1 MEEFGGIYT
10 RVSDVHGREGDS
22 FGSTEIQEAVCRARA
37 DRDGVIIPAD
47 AVVNEEDVS
56 GTLAAED
63 RQLDSLIRRVE
74 SGELRTIYVKNLDR
88 FARDTIAGAVAEK
101 RIIDSGGRLIAVE
114 DSYDSSAPGSRTIRN
129 IRYAMA
135 EDFIERT
142 KSNYKASRRRASARG
157 VYLAARAPFGYD
169 RMDEVDPQYGS
180 RGQLLKDGRLVVNER
195 KAELRREAAERRAAG
210 ANIGQITR
218 WLQSEGID
226 ITKSGVRSMLKSR
239 AALGE
244 AKDADGNVV
253 KNAHAPIM
261 DEALWERSNAVK
273 GEYHPRDG
281 SIAEKLTLSGLVV
294 CDGCGKRC
302 RGGAY
307 GRNGKRTPQ
316 YVCTTAKCA
325 RRAGMK
331 AEKLHEIVQATVQE
345 ALLNRKDPATGE
357 PVNPNSVYVGA
368 ILEGDTRYV
377 EAEQAVAD
385 ARRNLEEYRDS
396 LEIQETLGLEAFAEG
411 LRVRKEAYALAQK
424 ALRETPRPTFGS
436 PDEILTEASGTRA
449 FYQRF
454 VSEIRLRPASEG
466 DDRRVEVRFH
476 GQPAARLEAAA

>member
-1 MEEFGGIYT
+1 MEEVFDIYT
-10 RVSDVHGREGDS
+10 RVSDVGGREGDTY
-22 FGSTEIQEAVCRARA
+22 GSPEIQEADSRRWAANNHV
-37 DRDGVIIPAD
+37 
-47 AVVNEEDVS
+47 AVGEVVLEEDVS
-56 GTLAAED
+56 GGVNPEERALEH
-63 RQLDSLIRRVE
+63 LLRRIE
-74 SGELRTIYVKNLDR
+74 SGESQGIICREVER
-88 FARDTIAGAVAEK
+88 FGRDPISGCLAWERIANA
-101 RIIDSGGRLIAVE
+101 GGRLVGAIDGI
-114 DSYDSSAPGSRTIRN
+114 DSALPHCEEMFGHKMVTGKAYRKRVGL
-129 IRYAMA
+129 
-135 EDFIERT
+135 
-142 KSNYKASRRRASARG
+142 NYQEGRRRAFKRG

-169 RMDEVDPQYGS
+169 RKDEVDPEYGS
-180 RGQLLKDGRLVVNER
+180 RGQLLKDGSLVVNER

-253 KNAHAPIM
+253 KNAHTPIM
-261 DEALWERSNAVK
+261 DEGLWERSNAVK

-345 ALLNRKDPATGE
+345 ALLNVKDPATGE

-377 EAEQAVAD
+377 EAEQAVAK
-385 ARRNLEEYRDS
+385 ARRTLEEYRDNIA
-396 LEIQETLGLEAFAEG
+396 LQEDLGLEAFAKG
-411 LRVRKEAYALAQK
+411 LRVRKANYEQAQR

-436 PDEILTEASGTRA
+436 PDEILTEESGTRA
-449 FYQRF
+449 FYNRF